1 MNHLILTETDFF
13 QHIYN
18 NECRTLPAAYN
29 SFVARVVELCHDVQD
44 LKHTAVALMYA
55 EIELQFHG
63 MQDNEAGLCVRKAH
77 AFIKKIQRHIA
88 AIATQV
94 PPLTSIQNNSSKN
107 TNSTSDF
114 RWTGSLVELVEI
126 IYALDEMHCINDG
139 ENAINELTR
148 FFGNLF
154 GVEIKD
160 NICYKAYANM
170 KRRKN
175 DSRAYFLDK
184 LRDRLNK
191 RMQRDDERER
201 MRR

>member
-1 MNHLILTETDFF
+1 MNHLILTETEFF

-29 SFVARVVELCHDVQD
+29 GFVARVVELCHDVQD

-63 MQDNEAGLCVRKAH
+63 MQDNEAGIYVRKAH
-77 AFIKKIQRHIA
+77 AFIKKMQRHIA

-94 PPLTSIQNNSSKN
+94 PPLTS
-107 TNSTSDF
+107 TSIPDTKESIPTLK
-114 RWTGSLVELVEI
+114 WTGNAVDLVEI
-126 IYALDEMHCINDG
+126 IYGISEMGCINNG
-139 ENAINELTR
+139 NIQLNELAQGLYA
-148 FFGNLF
+148 FFGINS
-154 GVEIKD
+154 KD
-160 NICYKAYANM
+160 CYRFYTDI

-175 DSRAYFLDK
+175 DSRTYFLDK
-184 LRDRLNK
+184 MQVKLNK
-191 RMQRDDERER
+191 KMQRDDELER